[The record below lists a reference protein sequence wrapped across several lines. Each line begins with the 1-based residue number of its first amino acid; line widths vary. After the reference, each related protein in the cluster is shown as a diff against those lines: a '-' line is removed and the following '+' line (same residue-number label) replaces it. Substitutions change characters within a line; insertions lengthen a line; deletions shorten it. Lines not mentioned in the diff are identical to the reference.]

1 MYNGAEP
8 PEVSWVIWRFPPS
21 SMSAGPGRDFLCAQ
35 CGKAF
40 TRRAYLKRHQ
50 RAHQPMSGSLQCSIC
65 QKRFS
70 RDRRSDLVLHCRR
83 VHHQEAMESVYEA
96 ISPGSPLRDEQAVL
110 PDDLLRQ
117 AAQQLLG
124 AQQMEQQQPLQLTPL
139 LNPALVVRAAPGAG
153 AALHRQLQ
161 VTPSRAGVGVSLSV
175 YGRLDQ
181 GDVMMQAH
189 KRPSR
194 WPVCGGQCRDTR
206 GRGRGCTYHDR
217 QLGLSIRGHV
227 RFSHNYGLN
236 VSICDILTCRTLKSV
251 FLYAFI
257 IRICTYMQ
265 ITIGSFYCGIWYR
278 TPLSVLWAFK
288 CTYPQYLHKQRYF
301 MQLWTVIN

>member
-21 SMSAGPGRDFLCAQ
+21 SMSAGPGRAFLCAR

-50 RAHQPMSGSLQCSIC
+50 RAHQPVSGSLQCSIC

-96 ISPGSPLRDEQAVL
+96 ISPGSPLRDEQPVL

-161 VTPSRAGVGVSLSV
+161 VTPSCAGVGVSLSV

-189 KRPSR
+189 
-194 WPVCGGQCRDTR
+194 RDLPGDRCVVASVEIHEDGAAAVPTR
-206 GRGRGCTYHDR
+206 TVNWDYRYEAMWGFPIIMDLMYLSVIFLPADLHKLAINCIFILTYIQHI
-217 QLGLSIRGHV
+217 LSI
-227 RFSHNYGLN
+227 SW
-236 VSICDILTCRTLKSV
+236 
-251 FLYAFI
+251 I
-257 IRICTYMQ
+257 IMESQ
-265 ITIGSFYCGIWYR
+265 L
-278 TPLSVLWAFK
+278 PLRVE
-288 CTYPQYLHKQRYF
+288 Q
-301 MQLWTVIN
+301 